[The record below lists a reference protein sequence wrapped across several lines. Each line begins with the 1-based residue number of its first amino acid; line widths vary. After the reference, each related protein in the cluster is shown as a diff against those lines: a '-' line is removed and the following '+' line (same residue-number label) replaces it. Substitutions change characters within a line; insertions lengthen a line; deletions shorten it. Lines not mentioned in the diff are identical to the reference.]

1 MQEKSRSFVR
11 CGTMELHWRGSEM
24 EGHQFFFSRRFVE
37 LEALSK
43 VREVPPGGVA
53 AFSGV
58 LTVEQTKTEN
68 QHKKIEF

>member
-1 MQEKSRSFVR
+1 
-11 CGTMELHWRGSEM
+11 MELHWRGSEM

-68 QHKKIEF
+68 QHEKIEF

>member
-1 MQEKSRSFVR
+1 
-11 CGTMELHWRGSEM
+11 M